1 MLEQDTR
8 WKQRFSNFVKVFE
21 HLKNALKIQN
31 ADIYQKAGMIQFFE
45 MCFELAWNTLK
56 DFLEDEGFKDIK
68 SPRAA
73 IKKAFEIDLIK
84 NGHIWLKLLVDRNLT
99 SHIYDDEI
107 VEIIEKSIRNEYFNI
122 LNEFY
127 ECFKSK

>member
-1 MLEQDTR
+1 MLNMDIR

-21 HLKNALKIQN
+21 HLKNALEIQN
-31 ADIYQKAGMIQFFE
+31 ADIYQKAGAIQFFE

-56 DFLEDEGFKDIK
+56 DFLEDEGFKEIK

-73 IKKAFEIDLIK
+73 IKKAFEIGLIK
-84 NGHIWLKLLVDRNLT
+84 SGHIWLKLLEDRNLT

-107 VEIIEKSIRNEYFNI
+107 VEVIERSIRNEYFSI

-127 ECFKSK
+127 EYFKSK

>member
-56 DFLEDEGFKDIK
+56 DFLEYEGFKDIK

-84 NGHIWLKLLVDRNLT
+84 NGHILLKLLVDRNLT

>member
-1 MLEQDTR
+1 MLEQDIR

-56 DFLEDEGFKDIK
+56 DYLEDEGFKDIK

-84 NGHIWLKLLVDRNLT
+84 NGHIWLKLLEDRNLT

-127 ECFKSK
+127 VCFKSK

>member
-1 MLEQDTR
+1 MFEQDIR

-84 NGHIWLKLLVDRNLT
+84 NGHIWLKLLEDRNLT

>member
-1 MLEQDTR
+1 MLEQDIR

-56 DFLEDEGFKDIK
+56 DFLEEEGFKDIK

-84 NGHIWLKLLVDRNLT
+84 NGHIWLKLLEDRNLT

-107 VEIIEKSIRNEYFNI
+107 VEVIEKSIRNEYFNI

>member
-1 MLEQDTR
+1 MIDQDIR

-21 HLKNALKIQN
+21 HLKNALEIQN
-31 ADIYQKAGMIQFFE
+31 ADIYQKAGAIQFFE

-56 DFLEDEGFKDIK
+56 DFLEDEGFKEIK

-73 IKKAFEIDLIK
+73 IKKAFEIGLIK
-84 NGHIWLKLLVDRNLT
+84 NGHIWLKLLEDRNLT

-107 VEIIEKSIRNEYFNI
+107 VEIIERSIRNEYFSI

-127 ECFKSK
+127 EYFKSK

>member
-1 MLEQDTR
+1 MIDQDIR

-21 HLKNALKIQN
+21 HLKNALEIQN
-31 ADIYQKAGMIQFFE
+31 ADIYQKAGAIQFFE

-56 DFLEDEGFKDIK
+56 DFLEDEGFKEIK

-73 IKKAFEIDLIK
+73 IKKAFEIGLIK
-84 NGHIWLKLLVDRNLT
+84 NGHIWLKLLEDRNLT

-107 VEIIEKSIRNEYFNI
+107 VEVIERSIRNEYFSI

-127 ECFKSK
+127 EYFKSK

>member
-127 ECFKSK
+127 ESFKSK

>member
-1 MLEQDTR
+1 MDIR

-21 HLKNALKIQN
+21 HLKNALEIQN
-31 ADIYQKAGMIQFFE
+31 ADIYQKAGAIQFFE

-56 DFLEDEGFKDIK
+56 DFLEDEGFKEIK

-73 IKKAFEIDLIK
+73 IKKAFEIGLIK
-84 NGHIWLKLLVDRNLT
+84 SGHIWLKLLEDRNLT

-107 VEIIEKSIRNEYFNI
+107 VEVIERSIRNEYFSI

-127 ECFKSK
+127 EYFKSK

>member
-21 HLKNALKIQN
+21 HLTNALKIQN

-73 IKKAFEIDLIK
+73 IKKSFEIDLIK
-84 NGHIWLKLLVDRNLT
+84 NGHIWLKLLEDRNLT

>member
-1 MLEQDTR
+1 MLEQDIR

-31 ADIYQKAGMIQFFE
+31 ADNYQKAGMIQFFE

-56 DFLEDEGFKDIK
+56 DYLEDEGFKDIK

-84 NGHIWLKLLVDRNLT
+84 NGHIWLKLLEDRNLT